1 MEPLENYSSHTKRVV
16 LLLLEKNPQK
26 KRNESI
32 PSCKTP
38 ASYVWGFF
46 HQKAS
51 CKAFAACSNS
61 MWHYAW
67 NILPLLLLPSEEIKG
82 NICMC
87 VCHTQC
93 QTSKQYLYVSP
104 FLTCCLAFLW
114 AFLWSPKLS
123 SYIFLTLQFYGTFC
137 KITTSAS
144 AVVNTVTTKIFPNH
158 NLQIS
163 KNLLNYEINLQNCW

>member
-1 MEPLENYSSHTKRVV
+1 MNRFLHAKHPHRTCEVFSTKRHHV
-16 LLLLEKNPQK
+16 
-26 KRNESI
+26 R
-32 PSCKTP
+32 
-38 ASYVWGFF
+38 
-46 HQKAS
+46 
-51 CKAFAACSNS
+51 
-61 MWHYAW
+61 
-67 NILPLLLLPSEEIKG
+67 LLLPALIQCDITHEIFCLSFCCRQKKSRG
-82 NICMC
+82 ISFCMC

-144 AVVNTVTTKIFPNH
+144 AVVNTVTTKIFANH